1 MPLSTIRDKK
11 NMATFCG
18 KLNQHR
24 QKRMKHLRGLN
35 LQKKDI
41 FSSFVDNLHY
51 LNILLFIGLDLFIC
65 VF

>member
-1 MPLSTIRDKK
+1 MPLSMIRDKE
-11 NMATFCG
+11 NMATFCE
-18 KLNQHR
+18 KLNRHR
-24 QKRMKHLRGLN
+24 QKRIKHLRGSN

-51 LNILLFIGLDLFIC
+51 LNIPLFIGLDLFIC